1 MIDEEHIK
9 INLLWCTI
17 LIDLYKHHRGPMLL
31 IYFTIFKKKKN
42 IIGPWLLYKKN
53 ILILYCRYFIS
64 KLILNTGHSI
74 IIDFFNYRHYQ
85 SDI

>member
-31 IYFTIFKKKKN
+31 IYFTIFKKNKN
-42 IIGPWLLYKKN
+42 IIGPWLL
-53 ILILYCRYFIS
+53 
-64 KLILNTGHSI
+64 
-74 IIDFFNYRHYQ
+74 
-85 SDI
+85 